1 MKQNQDKT
9 NHREVLFCN
18 EKDASDECGIIV
30 QRMVLGGWDVER
42 PVPRERVVEV
52 FIQGQ
57 EVNIV
62 HGYIVTVRA
71 ALQDTY
77 VDEGAPVKSA
87 EQVGRWQWLPCYRYS
102 NQK

>member
-1 MKQNQDKT
+1 
-9 NHREVLFCN
+9 
-18 EKDASDECGIIV
+18 
-30 QRMVLGGWDVER
+30 VEG
-42 PVPRERVVEV
+42 PIPRERVVEV

-62 HGYIVTVRA
+62 HGYIVTVGT

-87 EQVGRWQWLPCYRYS
+87 EQVERLE
-102 NQK
+102 